1 MLDDSSAVPSAQASC
16 SASRA
21 RRTCAQ
27 MDYTAPGLG
36 RASDDR
42 PVAPATAST
51 VGRRSPKGSGSA
63 GPPATDQDRLA
74 RVFSGRAAQDAAYLH
89 DTQSV
94 HVPLGIPTRVAGS
107 RTARGS
113 TTGTW
118 PSRRTRGV
126 RSCSIA
132 GSSVAGIAG
141 PPGPRTR
148 TLCRRS
154 ARSRLECSIATRT
167 QFLTSKAVAP
177 HMITKGSGVIMM
189 ITATPARVAFP
200 LVGVRTVLC
209 PAPLRV
215 LTESTPL
222 ATRRLFFSWNV
233 SILG

>member
-1 MLDDSSAVPSAQASC
+1 MLGVA
-16 SASRA
+16 RA
-21 RRTCAQ
+21 ANMRA
-27 MDYTAPGLG
+27 DGYTAPGLG

-154 ARSRLECSIATRT
+154 ARSRMFDRNADAVPDLEGGRAAHDHEGVGRDHDDHRHT
-167 QFLTSKAVAP
+167 
-177 HMITKGSGVIMM
+177 GSRGV
-189 ITATPARVAFP
+189 PARRRQDRPVSRA
-200 LVGVRTVLC
+200 LARTDGIHALSHTTALLFVE
-209 PAPLRV
+209 RV
-215 LTESTPL
+215 DFGLAHSST
-222 ATRRLFFSWNV
+222 S
-233 SILG
+233 